1 MDKNPYRGK
10 FIVFEGL
17 NGSGKTTQVN
27 MLWDFMQKAD
37 NGVIKT
43 KEPAL
48 DCHYGKEIYEVLRG
62 QKKMSARQLQLLMV
76 KNRKN
81 HLNRIIIPAP
91 KRKKT
96 VLCDRY
102 VLSTAA
108 FGGLELDMEWLISL
122 NQDFIWPDF
131 TFLLDTPPK
140 VCLSRIKAS
149 RNETKIFERKE
160 KMIRTRENYY
170 ALSRMF
176 NNIYI
181 IKSALLETEV
191 HYKIVDI
198 LKKKRG

>member
-1 MDKNPYRGK
+1 MDKNPHRGK

-17 NGSGKTTQVN
+17 NGSGKTTQMN
-27 MLWDFMQKAD
+27 LLWDFLQALDCKR
-37 NGVIKT
+37 IKT

-48 DCHYGKEIYEVLRG
+48 DCYYGKEIYEVLKG
-62 QKKMSARQLQLLMV
+62 QKKMSVRQLQLLMV

-81 HLNRIIIPAP
+81 HLDKVIIPAL
-91 KRKKT
+91 KEEVT

-102 VLSTAA
+102 ILSTAA
-108 FGGLELDMEWLISL
+108 FGSPELDMEWLISL